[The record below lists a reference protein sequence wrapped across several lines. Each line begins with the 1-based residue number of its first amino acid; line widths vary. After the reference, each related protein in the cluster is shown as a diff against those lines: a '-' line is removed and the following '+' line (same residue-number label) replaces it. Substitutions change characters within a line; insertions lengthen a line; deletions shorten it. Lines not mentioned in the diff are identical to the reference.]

1 MTNTY
6 SITPINAFDD
16 NYIWCLAKQQQAIV
30 VDPGD
35 AEPVLAH
42 LQANNL
48 SLAAILITHHHHDH
62 TGGIEKLKQAY
73 PDVLIAGPSHSPS
86 TGITQ
91 ALDDNDQ
98 LTVMDIDFDVMA
110 IPGHTLDHVAYYD
123 ATDGNLFC
131 GDTLFLAGCGRVFEG
146 TMEQMH
152 TALQRLMALPP
163 ETTAFPT
170 HEYSL
175 ANLAFA
181 AAVEPENNDIKGAIV
196 QCQQQRAKQQ
206 PTLPTKLATE
216 ALINPFVRCHQPSVI
231 VAANQRAETQLTS
244 QTEVFATIRE
254 WKNNF

>member
-6 SITPINAFDD
+6 STTPINAFDD

-48 SLAAILITHHHHDH
+48 NLVAILITHHHHDH
-62 TGGIEKLKQAY
+62 TGGIEALQQSY
-73 PDVLIAGPSHSPS
+73 PDVIIAGPSDSPYA
-86 TGITQ
+86 GITQ
-91 ALDDNDQ
+91 PLNNNEK
-98 LTVMDIDFDVMA
+98 LTVMGIAFEVMA

-152 TALQRLMALPP
+152 SALQRLMALPT
-163 ETTAFPT
+163 ETTAYPT

-181 AAVEPENNDIKGAIV
+181 AAVEPDNQDIKIAIE
-196 QCQQQRAKQQ
+196 QCQQQRAKEQ
-206 PTLPTKLATE
+206 PTLPTNLATE
-216 ALINPFVRCHQPSVI
+216 ARINPFVRCHQPSVI
-231 VAANQRAETQLTS
+231 IAANQRAETQLTS
-244 QTEVFATIRE
+244 QTEVFSTIRQ

>member
-16 NYIWCLAKQQQAIV
+16 NYIWCLAKQQHAIV

-35 AEPVLAH
+35 AGPVLAH
-42 LQANNL
+42 LLANNL
-48 SLAAILITHHHHDH
+48 NLTAILITHHHHDH
-62 TGGIEKLKQAY
+62 TGGIEALQQTY
-73 PDVLIAGPSHSPS
+73 PDVIIAGPSDSPYA
-86 TGITQ
+86 GITQ
-91 ALDDNDQ
+91 PLHDNDK

-152 TALQRLMALPP
+152 TALQRLMSLPAQ
-163 ETTAFPT
+163 TTAYPT

-181 AAVEPENNDIKGAIV
+181 AAVEPDNQDIKVAIE
-196 QCQQQRAKQQ
+196 QCQQQRANER
-206 PTLPTKLATE
+206 PTLPTSLATE

-231 VAANQRAETQLTS
+231 VAANQRAEAQLTS
-244 QTEVFATIRE
+244 QTEVFSTIRQ